1 MTDSSLAAISS
12 LLAMASSSKDDA
24 KKSIEQFSKIEST
37 ANSIYER
44 LFGQQKGKEK
54 PPC

>member
-1 MTDSSLAAISS
+1 MTNTSLAAISS
-12 LLAMASSSKDDA
+12 LLAVASSSRDDT
-24 KKSIEQFSKIEST
+24 KKPIEQFSKIEST

-44 LFGQQKGKEK
+44 LLWQQRSKEK

>member
-1 MTDSSLAAISS
+1 
-12 LLAMASSSKDDA
+12 MASSSKDDA

-37 ANSIYER
+37 ANNIYVR
-44 LFGQQKGKEK
+44 VLGQHENKEK